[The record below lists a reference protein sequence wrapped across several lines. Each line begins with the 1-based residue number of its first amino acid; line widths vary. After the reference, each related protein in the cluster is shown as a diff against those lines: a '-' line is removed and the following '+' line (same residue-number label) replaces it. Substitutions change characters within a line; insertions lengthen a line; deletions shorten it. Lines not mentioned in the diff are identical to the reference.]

1 MLASD
6 GIQWTFRGK
15 SPWQHILASGWAK
28 KRGAVTSMRV
38 PCEKEDGRVE
48 IARSYADTDP
58 IGIRI
63 GEAEVAARV
72 VAFESSIY
80 DKVFASVPAWEGN
93 LKISLASVDG
103 SRRIGNKEI
112 LSKGG

>member
-1 MLASD
+1 
-6 GIQWTFRGK
+6 
-15 SPWQHILASGWAK
+15 
-28 KRGAVTSMRV
+28 MRV

-80 DKVFASVPAWEGN
+80 DKVFASVPA
-93 LKISLASVDG
+93 
-103 SRRIGNKEI
+103 
-112 LSKGG
+112 